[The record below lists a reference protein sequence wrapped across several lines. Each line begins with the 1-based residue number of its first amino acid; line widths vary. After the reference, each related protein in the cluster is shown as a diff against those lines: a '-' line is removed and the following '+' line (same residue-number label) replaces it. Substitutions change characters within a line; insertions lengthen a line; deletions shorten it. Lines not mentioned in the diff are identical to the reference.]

1 MYWEDRINFF
11 TLKVLEACSETY
23 LQSICPLMEILD
35 KIAATTIATITENTS
50 SNIRSRM
57 ENVISKV
64 VAKSVFLNESINLE
78 QMVESIHSNL
88 KDDELEIY
96 SEQVFDPKVWNTS
109 RGAHSRSLIV
119 FNYYVL
125 FANDKSIKGKLFP
138 EGHNYYKE
146 LSDEEFYFIDISR
159 PLPEG
164 EIILNLNQIQD
175 YGTFLFHVLNGANNI
190 KDEAFNFFIMNTV
203 MLYLDFENITTLSPI
218 EIFKIYDNS
227 GESPHCLK
235 NRAFRNI
242 TSSADICSNDSTL
255 ECQEYCN
262 VVKILST
269 NGEKLHKFMDV
280 FFPDASSN
288 NDSNPYHLVP
298 FCKTSNGQLIS
309 DCATKVVT
317 DQGICYQVSRL
328 DSDKYI
334 EQNDF
339 DGTFDIVFDF
349 GNQLG
354 IDEGFWSSKLGLIP
368 QNFKFTIFMAP
379 FQSLAFN
386 TQKKE
391 VISLSTRQSGA
402 YTSTFSTLSVTSQC
416 LSTIETTKKFR

>member
-1 MYWEDRINFF
+1 
-11 TLKVLEACSETY
+11 
-23 LQSICPLMEILD
+23 
-35 KIAATTIATITENTS
+35 
-50 SNIRSRM
+50 
-57 ENVISKV
+57 
-64 VAKSVFLNESINLE
+64 
-78 QMVESIHSNL
+78 
-88 KDDELEIY
+88 
-96 SEQVFDPKVWNTS
+96 
-109 RGAHSRSLIV
+109 
-119 FNYYVL
+119 
-125 FANDKSIKGKLFP
+125 
-138 EGHNYYKE
+138 
-146 LSDEEFYFIDISR
+146 
-159 PLPEG
+159 
-164 EIILNLNQIQD
+164 
-175 YGTFLFHVLNGANNI
+175 
-190 KDEAFNFFIMNTV
+190 
-203 MLYLDFENITTLSPI
+203 
-218 EIFKIYDNS
+218 
-227 GESPHCLK
+227 
-235 NRAFRNI
+235 
-242 TSSADICSNDSTL
+242 
-255 ECQEYCN
+255 
-262 VVKILST
+262 
-269 NGEKLHKFMDV
+269 MDV

-391 VISLSTRQSGA
+391 VISLSTRQIGA
-402 YTSTFSTLSVTSQC
+402 YTITFSTFSVTSQC